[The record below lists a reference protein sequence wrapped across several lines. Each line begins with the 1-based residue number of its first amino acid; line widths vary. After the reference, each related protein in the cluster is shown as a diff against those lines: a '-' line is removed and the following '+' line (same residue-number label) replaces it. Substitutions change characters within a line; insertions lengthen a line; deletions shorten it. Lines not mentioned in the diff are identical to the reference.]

1 MRDPDGHSPYAVN
14 PASGVPVYR
23 QLMDAVRADIVS
35 GRQPVDSFLPSVRQV
50 AKELEINPMTV
61 SKAYSRL
68 ETEGLLERLPG
79 RGMRV
84 CEVRTRASLSDRRRE
99 LEPFARQLVDHAYRL
114 GMSPAEVRRVLD
126 PLLQELNEDD

>member
-1 MRDPDGHSPYAVN
+1 MHKEHGHIPYAMN
-14 PASGVPVYR
+14 PSSGVPVYR
-23 QLMDAVRADIVS
+23 QLMDAVRADIAS
-35 GRQPVDSFLPSVRQV
+35 GRQPMDSILPSVRQV

-68 ETEGLLERLPG
+68 EAEGLVERMPG

-84 CEVRTRASLSDRRRE
+84 CARRSPGPVAERRRE

-114 GMSPAEVRRVLD
+114 GLDSRQVKRVLD
-126 PLLQELNEDD
+126 PLLEELNHE

>member
-1 MRDPDGHSPYAVN
+1 MHNEEPTIPYAIS
-14 PASGVPVYR
+14 PSSGVPVYR
-23 QLMDAVRADIVS
+23 QLMDAVRAEIAV
-35 GRQPVDSFLPSVRQV
+35 GRLAVGRTLPSVRQV

-68 ETEGLLERLPG
+68 EVEGLVERMPG

-84 CEVRTRASLSDRRRE
+84 VERRPRGPVQERRRE

-114 GMSPAEVRRVLD
+114 GLGSDQVRRILD
-126 PLLQELNEDD
+126 PMLEELGNE

>member
-1 MRDPDGHSPYAVN
+1 MHNERDNVPYAMN
-14 PASGVPVYR
+14 PSSGVPVYR
-23 QLMDAVRADIVS
+23 QLMDAVRSDIAS
-35 GRQPVDSFLPSVRQV
+35 GRRPVGSILPSVRLV

-68 ETEGLLERLPG
+68 ESEGLVERLPG

-84 CEVRTRASLSDRRRE
+84 CARRTQAPISDRRKE

-114 GMSPAEVRRVLD
+114 DLDASEIRRVLD
-126 PLLQELNEDD
+126 PFLAELNHE